1 MSTLLSLFRDR
12 VRRSG
17 NRVALREKQ
26 LGIWREYTWSDYYAR
41 TRALGLGL
49 LQLGLRPG
57 DRVGIHSEDRPEW
70 VFAELGVQAVGGVS
84 VGIYPT
90 NPVPEVEYILEHA
103 GARFLIAEDQEQ
115 VDKALAARLPELQKI
130 IVIDPK
136 GLRAYRDPR
145 LIPLAEVEAL
155 GARLHEQDPAA
166 FDRAIDALQ
175 AEGLAALI
183 YTSGTTGPP
192 KGAMILHRN
201 LTAATEN
208 VATFLASGEE
218 DRILSYLPLCHIAE
232 KVFTMLLPIAS
243 GATANFAESI
253 DTVLADLGEVQPTIF
268 LGVPRIWEKLAAGIQ
283 IRMRDASKLKRWT
296 YAFWTRIGARLARER
311 EAHQGQLSL
320 RSSAIYGLGW
330 LFAYRPL
337 RQRLGLARCRH
348 PISAAAPIAPEVLW
362 FFHAIGVLI
371 REAWGLTE
379 SCGYGTVNPPGDYCL
394 GTVGR
399 ASPSIEVRLA
409 DDGEVLLRGPTIFAG
424 YYRAPDATAAI
435 LDPEGWLHTGDVGVL
450 DDHGHL
456 KIIDRKKDI
465 FITAGGKNITPAE
478 IENRLKFS
486 PYIRDA
492 ILIGDRRRYL
502 TALIGIE
509 QDAVGDWADR
519 RRIPYTTY
527 RDLTERP
534 EVIELINEEVRRVNA
549 GLAPVEQ
556 VKRFRLLP
564 KALDHEDQ
572 ELTATQKVRR
582 RAIADR
588 FKPLIESMYAE
599 APQASRVS

>member
-12 VRRSG
+12 VRRSANG
-17 NRVALREKQ
+17 VALREKH
-26 LGIWREYTWSDYYAR
+26 LGIWREYTWSQYYAR
-41 TRALGLGL
+41 TRALALGL
-49 LQLGLRPG
+49 VELGLRPG

-70 VFAELGVQAVGGVS
+70 LFAELGIQAVGGIS

-90 NPVPEVEYILEHA
+90 NPIPEVEYILDHA

-115 VDKALAARLPELQKI
+115 VDKALAAQLPALQKI
-130 IVIDPK
+130 IVIDAK

-145 LIPLAEVEAL
+145 IIPLAEIDQL
-155 GARLHEQDPAA
+155 GARLHERDPAA

-175 AEGLAALI
+175 PDGLAALI

-192 KGAMILHRN
+192 KGAIILHRN
-201 LTAATEN
+201 LTAAVEH
-208 VATFLASGEE
+208 VAIFLGSGEA

-232 KVFTMLLPIAS
+232 KVFTIFLPIAS

-253 DTVLADLGEVQPTIF
+253 DTVLADLRDVQPSIF

-283 IRMRDASKLKRWT
+283 IRMRDASRLKRWSF
-296 YAFWTRIGARLARER
+296 AFWTRIGQRLARER
-311 EAHQGQLSL
+311 EANQGRLNPV
-320 RSSAIYGLGW
+320 SAMLYGLGW
-330 LFAYRPL
+330 LFVYRPL

-362 FFHAIGVLI
+362 FFHGIGVLI

-379 SCGYGTVNPPGDYCL
+379 SCGFGTINPPADYCV

-409 DDGEVLLRGPTIFAG
+409 DENEILLRGPTIFAG
-424 YYRAPDATAAI
+424 YYQAPEATAAI
-435 LDPEGWLHTGDVGVL
+435 LDAEGWLHTGDVGEF
-450 DDHGHL
+450 DSHGHL
-456 KIIDRKKDI
+456 KIVDRKKDI

-486 PYIRDA
+486 AYIRDA
-492 ILIGDRRRYL
+492 ILVGDGRRYL

-519 RRIPYTTY
+519 QRIPYTTY

-549 GLAPVEQ
+549 GLASVEQ

-582 RAIADR
+582 RAIAER